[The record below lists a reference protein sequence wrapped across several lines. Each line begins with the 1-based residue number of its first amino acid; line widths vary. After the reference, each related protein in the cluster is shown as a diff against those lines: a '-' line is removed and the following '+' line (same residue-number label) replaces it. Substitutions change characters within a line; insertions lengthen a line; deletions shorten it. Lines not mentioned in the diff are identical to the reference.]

1 MDEKIED
8 QLAKLEELQAQLEK
22 GAAENLPK
30 LDGENEEETKASIRC
45 LGSGGQKEIL
55 NCDKRIW

>member
-30 LDGENEEETKASIRC
+30 LDGENEEDS
-45 LGSGGQKEIL
+45 
-55 NCDKRIW
+55 